1 MGRKIFISYKYADS
15 DVKQFSNLYSPSR
28 LQDTVR
34 SYVDRIKEY
43 FKNSDH
49 IYKGESDGEDLS
61 QLSDSTIRDK
71 LYDRIYDST
80 VTIVMLSPNMRD
92 AFREQ
97 KFQWIPQ
104 EISYSLREQS
114 RTNSKGDSIT
124 SSTNAMLAVVLP
136 DQNGSYSY
144 FLSKCTLCGS
154 NCTIYTTDWLFE
166 ILKENTFNVKIPN
179 SEQCDHNGST
189 IYHGDSSYIYY
200 VTWDDFW
207 NKPQKYVDKACEIQK
222 HKDEYKLTVQLKP

>member
-15 DVKQFSNLYSPSR
+15 DVKQLSSSNSQYR
-28 LQDTVR
+28 HQDTVR
-34 SYVDRIKEY
+34 SYVDLMEEF
-43 FKNSDH
+43 FKQNSDH

-61 QLSDSTIRDK
+61 QQSDSTIRDK

-80 VTIVMLSPNMRD
+80 VTIVMLSPNMQD
-92 AFREQ
+92 ACREQ

-154 NCTIYTTDWLFE
+154 NCTMYSIGWLFK
-166 ILKENTFNVKIPN
+166 ILRENTLKLKHRIQNDAVARDLSFITVIPAIF
-179 SEQCDHNGST
+179 T
-189 IYHGDSSYIYY
+189 M
-200 VTWDDFW
+200 
-207 NKPQKYVDKACEIQK
+207 
-222 HKDEYKLTVQLKP
+222 